1 RNPAFSPDGVL
12 VAFTGEYDG
21 NPDVYV
27 VPAAGGTP
35 RRLTFHPG
43 DDVVVG
49 WTPDGKSVL
58 FRSSRLAHAAGVSQ
72 LFTVA
77 LTAGSEPRRRP
88 FLPTADA
95 SPTCRSSSGRRRGSG
110 IAGGRPGPSGSRPS
124 PTRPCWPRSRAR
136 TRTTST
142 PCGSATP
149 STSSPTARVPRRC
162 SP

>member
-1 RNPAFSPDGVL
+1 NPAFSPDGVL

-77 LTAGSEPRRRP
+77 LTGGMETAVPLPR
-88 FLPTADA
+88 AAEA
-95 SPTCRSSSGRRRGSG
+95 SFSPDGRRL
-110 IAGGRPGPSGSRPS
+110 AY
-124 PTRPCWPRSRAR
+124 
-136 TRTTST
+136 
-142 PCGSATP
+142 
-149 STSSPTARVPRRC
+149 RRIE
-162 SP
+162 PW